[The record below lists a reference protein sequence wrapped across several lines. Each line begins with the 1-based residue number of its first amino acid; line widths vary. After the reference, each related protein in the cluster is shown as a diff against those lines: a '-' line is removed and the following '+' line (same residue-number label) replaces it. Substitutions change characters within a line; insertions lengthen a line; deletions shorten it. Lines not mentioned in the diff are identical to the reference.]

1 VSRVNPARSSSNV
14 SWYQRIT
21 VNLLRHRTT
30 ETFYARKRDETILG
44 PLTHASQRPIT
55 IQNVVVPVVGLF
67 DGGERSAIFAGRLSN
82 VHYSHGRV
90 AHDAPPDDRTERD
103 GAVRAE
109 TESDQVR
116 QTVGL
121 FDRGGLPAVD
131 IFDRGAP
138 MHQQKGVNDG
148 VSHQR
153 GARPLFRLAEND
165 KVNPEEFIDP
175 LALGIYRELPVR
187 RPIEGRM
194 GDGSEPSDHCA
205 VGAATERLPR
215 LMPFV
220 CVPDLPAGA
229 ASDAFQLFGGIY
241 QAARPAMPLKDRG
254 DRTHGGWHMAK
265 TPIKTPKLCQ
275 RNATNS

>member
-121 FDRGGLPAVD
+121 FDRGGPPAVD

-153 GARPLFRLAEND
+153 GARPLFRLA
-165 KVNPEEFIDP
+165 
-175 LALGIYRELPVR
+175 VR

>member
-1 VSRVNPARSSSNV
+1 
-14 SWYQRIT
+14 
-21 VNLLRHRTT
+21 
-30 ETFYARKRDETILG
+30 
-44 PLTHASQRPIT
+44 
-55 IQNVVVPVVGLF
+55 
-67 DGGERSAIFAGRLSN
+67 
-82 VHYSHGRV
+82 
-90 AHDAPPDDRTERD
+90 
-103 GAVRAE
+103 
-109 TESDQVR
+109 
-116 QTVGL
+116 
-121 FDRGGLPAVD
+121 
-131 IFDRGAP
+131 
-138 MHQQKGVNDG
+138 
-148 VSHQR
+148 
-153 GARPLFRLAEND
+153 
-165 KVNPEEFIDP
+165 
-175 LALGIYRELPVR
+175 
-187 RPIEGRM
+187 M